1 VILTDQSRV
10 VTPFGRA
17 MNREMSTSWRG
28 RGVAAVGYRD
38 GVESYLEGLTEGVK
52 LIEKSETK
60 LSGRSATIPVTVQ
73 NNLVQGVEHLE
84 LRLTSKNPTR
94 LKIGDAAYE
103 EQHVTV
109 NGGHSQSVKF
119 TTSANANG
127 RAEVV
132 AQLYTEDG
140 QKYGAPVTFDVKV
153 TEVTATVM
161 LVIGG
166 GVLLLVL
173 AGFRMYT
180 RAAAREADDDADNLQ
195 NPEAPGDRLKQE
207 TEAGSR
213 AEGPE
218 QPSDPAPDTA
228 AESAD
233 PSGTGER
240 VDR

>member
-1 VILTDQSRV
+1 
-10 VTPFGRA
+10 
-17 MNREMSTSWRG
+17 M
-28 RGVAAVGYRD
+28 
-38 GVESYLEGLTEGVK
+38 
-52 LIEKSETK
+52 
-60 LSGRSATIPVTVQ
+60 
-73 NNLVQGVEHLE
+73 
-84 LRLTSKNPTR
+84 
-94 LKIGDAAYE
+94 
-103 EQHVTV
+103 
-109 NGGHSQSVKF
+109 
-119 TTSANANG
+119 
-127 RAEVV
+127 
-132 AQLYTEDG
+132 
-140 QKYGAPVTFDVKV
+140 KV

-180 RAAAREADDDADNLQ
+180 QRKRAAAREADDDADNLQ
-195 NPEAPGDRLKQE
+195 NPEAPGDRPKQE